1 MRILTLTILAALA
14 STASPVM
21 AAPVTDIT
29 AMPAGSYVLDKKH
42 ATLLARVRHMGLS
55 HYTIRFD
62 RFDANFTYD
71 PAAPKMSKVE
81 VSVDATSLDV
91 GDHGIEKQFA
101 GQFLD
106 IKDHPTIT
114 FTSTDLQLGEGGKGE
129 MTGDLTLR
137 GVTHPVTFDV
147 QFDGYD
153 SSLLFGRRAGFSA
166 VAVIDR
172 TQFGSTFL
180 APDMVGKDVELVIE
194 AEFEKK

>member
-1 MRILTLTILAALA
+1 MRILPLAILAALA
-14 STASPVM
+14 MTSPVL
-21 AAPVTDIT
+21 AAPTTDFN
-29 AMPAGSYVLDKKH
+29 AMPAGAYVLDKKH

-55 HYTIRFD
+55 NYTIRFD
-62 RFDANFTYD
+62 RFDASFTYD
-71 PAAPKMSKVE
+71 PAAPKASRIE
-81 VSVDATSLDV
+81 VSVDAASLDV
-91 GDHGIEKQFA
+91 GDHVIEKQFA

-106 IKDHPTIT
+106 AKDHPAIT

-166 VAVIDR
+166 VATIDR

-180 APDMVGKDVELVIE
+180 APDLVGKDVQLIIE